1 MTASLPN
8 GLTDCLLW
16 SEELGMG
23 WHGRKPMDYEGAYF
37 AKYQELDATPMGE
50 ALTRAR
56 VEMVRRHFT
65 GKVLD
70 IGIGGGRFVEE
81 SGGFGFDVNPEALQW
96 LNANGCYKNPYFG
109 WDAMSFWDSLEH
121 IPDPELVL
129 RSIGDWAFVSMPIYK
144 DQADCLKSK
153 HFKPGE
159 HIWYWT
165 LEGFVSWMDRQ
176 GFELRE
182 INHAESE
189 LGREG
194 ITSFAFRRYG
204 HWILRNGERA
214 F

>member
-65 GKVLD
+65 GQVLD

-96 LNANGCYKNPYFG
+96 LEANGCYKNPYFG

-129 RSIGDWAFVSMPIYK
+129 RSVGDWAFVSMPIYK

-159 HIWYWT
+159 HIWFFTDW
-165 LEGFVSWMDRQ
+165 GFIDWMDRQ
-176 GFELRE
+176 GFEMMERND
-182 INHAESE
+182 IESK

-194 ITSFAFRRYG
+194 ILSYAFRR
-204 HWILRNGERA
+204 R
-214 F
+214 

>member
-16 SEELGMG
+16 SDELGMG
-23 WHGRKPMDYEGAYF
+23 WHGRKPIDYEGTYF
-37 AKYQELDATPMGE
+37 AKYQDLDATPMGE
-50 ALTRAR
+50 ALTKAR
-56 VEMVRRHFT
+56 VDLVRRHFA
-65 GKVLD
+65 GQVLD

-96 LNANGCYKNPYFG
+96 LIANGCYKNPHFG
-109 WDAMSFWDSLEH
+109 WDAMTFWDSLEH
-121 IPDPELVL
+121 IPDPELML
-129 RSIGDWAFVSMPIYK
+129 RSVGDWAFVSMPIYK

-176 GFELRE
+176 GFELME

-204 HWILRNGERA
+204 
-214 F
+214 

>member
-37 AKYQELDATPMGE
+37 AKYQELDATPMGA
-50 ALTRAR
+50 ALTKAR
-56 VEMVRRHFT
+56 VDLVRRHFA

-70 IGIGGGRFVEE
+70 IGIGGGRFVQE

-96 LNANGCYKNPYFG
+96 LNANGCYKNPHFG
-109 WDAMSFWDSLEH
+109 WDAMTFWDSLEH
-121 IPDPELVL
+121 IPDPELML
-129 RSIGDWAFVSMPIYK
+129 RSVGDWAFVSMPIYK
-144 DQADCLKSK
+144 DQSDCLKSK

-165 LEGFVSWMDRQ
+165 LDGFVSWMDRQ

-204 HWILRNGERA
+204 
-214 F
+214 